1 MKEQPSI
8 EAADIALW
16 CDETLP
22 AIYNPGLFDD
32 EETTDEVWASVTT
45 AINSIADCPDTVEL
59 LMDAAAD
66 WFRQQRDLELD
77 ALFPLPEESITTFL
91 TGPQTM
97 QHSADWYAER
107 RNRLTASEFSHI
119 LTGSRERLLKTK
131 LETGPPHVFSQNT
144 VALAQLDG
152 EMVATSWGHRFEPVV
167 RDIYEHET
175 AGVKNVC
182 DTLGRFT
189 HRDYAWLSASPDGI
203 VVSGPLAGRLL
214 EIKAPKTRQPD
225 TYVPFEYYVQ
235 MQVQMEV
242 CDLEAVD
249 FVEAQFRQ
257 ALVYSIHGCPEPF
270 PETEITAA
278 RWKGC
283 IAVYGHLE
291 EPSTW
296 VYSYGPPAEKLED
309 CLPAAVVPNLP
320 LLDSSVWWLAEN
332 GWFPRTVLRNPTWWQ
347 EKGQPA
353 AELFWAEVQ
362 SRREI
367 ATASTDSEEVI
378 QWLGSTN

>member
-1 MKEQPSI
+1 MEPH
-8 EAADIALW
+8 DIAIW

-22 AIYNPGLFDD
+22 LLYNPGLFDD
-32 EETTDEVWASVTT
+32 EETTDDVWASVAT
-45 AINSIADCPDTVEL
+45 AVNAISDCPDTADI

-66 WFRQQRDLELD
+66 WFRENRELELD
-77 ALFPLPEESITTFL
+77 ALYPLPDEMIEYFL
-91 TGPQTM
+91 SGPQTI

-131 LETGPPHVFSQNT
+131 LETGPSQVYSQNT
-144 VALAQLDG
+144 VALAQLNGD
-152 EMVATSWGHRFEPVV
+152 MVATSWGHRFEPVV
-167 RDIYEHET
+167 RDIYELDI
-175 AGVKNVC
+175 AGIKSVC

-189 HRDYAWLSASPDGI
+189 HRDYSWLSASPDGI
-203 VVSGPLAGRLL
+203 VVSGPLTGRLL

-225 TYVPFEYYVQ
+225 TFVPMEYYAQ

-242 CDLEAVD
+242 CNLDAVD

-257 ALVYSIHGCPEPF
+257 AIVYSINGNTEPF
-270 PETEITAA
+270 PEAEITAA

-283 IAVYGHLE
+283 IAVYGHLND
-291 EPSTW
+291 PNTW
-296 VYSYGPPAEKLED
+296 VYSYSRPVQKMED
-309 CLPAAVVPNLP
+309 CSQPSIVQNLP
-320 LLDSSVWWLAEN
+320 LLESSVWWLGAN
-332 GWFPRTVLRNPTWWQ
+332 AWFPRTVLRNPIWWQ

-362 SRREI
+362 SRKEL
-367 ATASTDSEEVI
+367 ATTHESKTEEG
-378 QWLGSTN
+378 QWLGAS